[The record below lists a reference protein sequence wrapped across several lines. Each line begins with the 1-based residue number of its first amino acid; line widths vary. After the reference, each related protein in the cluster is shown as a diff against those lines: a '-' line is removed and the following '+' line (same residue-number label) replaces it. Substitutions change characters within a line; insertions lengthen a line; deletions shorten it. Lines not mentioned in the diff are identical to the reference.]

1 MVDGEGRAQLGRYV
15 PQEGGEARV
24 GGRGRD
30 RRVQPGDETA
40 ALGGREG
47 ERDDLAG
54 EQRGEEPAGA
64 PVAGVWPC
72 TGRLVHPYKISV
84 ELMPLVLQREAAKSR
99 MKGIGNRENG
109 AHGEGQSWWF
119 RSETRTTPGI

>member
-1 MVDGEGRAQLGRYV
+1 VVDGEGRAQLGRYV

-72 TGRLVHPYKISV
+72 TGRLVHPYKIPV
-84 ELMPLVLQREAAKSR
+84 ELMPLEGVCRIAGARDIGIHHDIAMLTATRE
-99 MKGIGNRENG
+99 
-109 AHGEGQSWWF
+109 
-119 RSETRTTPGI
+119 